1 MLKFAWFYT
10 DYHTIVAGEQERDEP
25 KKTSVVMKWI
35 LLTNIYLFVD
45 IIYGTP
51 SWLKNTMRQFYDY
64 KIIFEECKG
73 CKKQDLLNSSS
84 NISFKDEFHALQ
96 FLQLF
101 HFLPSFL
108 PDQITCWLCTQHSV
122 CASKNFPYLV
132 STTLI
137 IMQAAPMF
145 LSVCLQFLP
154 HTHKLF

>member
-154 HTHKLF
+154 HTH